1 MSRNIKKRF
10 SLAVTQTVNCNMDL
24 VHKYRANQTVKPY
37 NFKDTMEY

>member
-1 MSRNIKKRF
+1 
-10 SLAVTQTVNCNMDL
+10 MDL